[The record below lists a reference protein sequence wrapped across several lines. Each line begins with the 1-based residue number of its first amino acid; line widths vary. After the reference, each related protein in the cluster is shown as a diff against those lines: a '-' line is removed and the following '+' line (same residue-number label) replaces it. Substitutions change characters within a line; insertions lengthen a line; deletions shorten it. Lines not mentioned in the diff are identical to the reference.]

1 MPPTHQKALLLKE
14 RFGDFILGD
23 VPVPKPE
30 KDEVLLKVHS
40 SALNPVD
47 WKLGK
52 YEFLGE
58 KYPTIRGS
66 DIAGEIVEVGE
77 GVSRFLVGD
86 RVFTQGV
93 IGDNRQTGFQ
103 QYAIADTHC
112 LAKIPPNLTY
122 DDAATIP
129 VAITA
134 PYVGLY
140 NMSPYGL
147 GFDTPVRSENRGKYH
162 GVPILILGGSSAV
175 GRFALQLAKLSGFSP
190 IITTASLKHEA
201 TLKGLGATHVLDRNA
216 PFTEAHIKT
225 ITSVPISSI
234 IDSIS
239 SPETQRQG
247 FDILAPAGTQIIVF
261 RPEAFWEDEGKAQDK
276 KVIFVIGSKKYP
288 EHATVVAELYRNF
301 TELLESGDIKPHNVE
316 VLPNGLRGIPDGLK
330 RLEDGTVS
338 NTKLVARPHET
349 V

>member
-23 VPVPKPE
+23 VSVPKPG

-66 DIAGEIVEVGE
+66 DIAGEIIEVGE

-140 NMSPYGL
+140 NTSPYGL
-147 GFDTPVRSENRGKYH
+147 GFDTPVRPEDRGSITAY
-162 GVPILILGGSSAV
+162 LFSSWEVQAQW
-175 GRFALQLAKLSGFSP
+175 AASLAKLSGFSP

-216 PFTEAHIKT
+216 PVTEAQIKA
-225 ITSVPISSI
+225 ITSAPISSI

-247 FDILAPAGTQIIVF
+247 FDILAPGGTQIIVF
-261 RPEAFWEDEGKAQDK
+261 RPEAFWEDDGKDQDK

-349 V
+349 I